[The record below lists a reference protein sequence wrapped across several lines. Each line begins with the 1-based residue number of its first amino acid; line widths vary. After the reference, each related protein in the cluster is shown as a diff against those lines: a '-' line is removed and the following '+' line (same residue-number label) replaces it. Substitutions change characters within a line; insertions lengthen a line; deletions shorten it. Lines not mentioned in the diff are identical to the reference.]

1 MICFHLYR
9 IRKNVFIISFILFSS
24 QNISPLGFCVADKIF
39 GVLIEAMLWLPVSQK
54 AWHEDLTATSSV
66 EWGRR
71 LQWKDIAPVT
81 QMNSFTL
88 GKGHGRESRARSF
101 GAFVMEA
108 GKTRQHREPLTRQV
122 PHADLAGL
130 LTPALVSICPGLPSL
145 WRSLCLTLKIIFHKN
160 SLLIPSTTVVWR
172 STVKTEEGVCCR
184 VWALE
189 GDWVPKVCTSG
200 WDTNWGGAEWG
211 KEAPGGEVPREGLE
225 TPGRWWPEPGP
236 FCSQVTSVTMQDR
249 DPASGDGQL
258 GKEWLS
264 PREAPKG
271 PWGAWATG
279 TRRSEARCL
288 YRFQTPTCQLQIHT
302 PVDSQGKRWLG
313 TGTFQVEFLAGSVE
327 RLSTSPSTTSS
338 SLSLVYSVWL
348 CDTNCVN
355 CRNIDNEIPEW
366 IRYVLLVGAPHNE
379 TRRDVSPL
387 MCSPPFFLIKKVYFE
402 YWI

>member
-81 QMNSFTL
+81 QINSFTL
-88 GKGHGRESRARSF
+88 GKGHGRESPARGF

-108 GKTRQHREPLTRQV
+108 GKTRQHREPLTWQV

-189 GDWVPKVCTSG
+189 GDWVPKVCISG
-200 WDTNWGGAEWG
+200 WDTNWGVQSGGRRLQGARCPG
-211 KEAPGGEVPREGLE
+211 KVWRHLEGDDLNQGHSAPRWRQSPCRTGTQHQEKVSSARNGFPPVRLPRGPGE
-225 TPGRWWPEPGP
+225 PEPLGP
-236 FCSQVTSVTMQDR
+236 RGVRPGACIGFRPLLANSRYTR
-249 DPASGDGQL
+249 L
-258 GKEWLS
+258 RIHKEINDLV
-264 PREAPKG
+264 RVH
-271 PWGAWATG
+271 
-279 TRRSEARCL
+279 
-288 YRFQTPTCQLQIHT
+288 F
-302 PVDSQGKRWLG
+302 
-313 TGTFQVEFLAGSVE
+313 
-327 RLSTSPSTTSS
+327 RL
-338 SLSLVYSVWL
+338 
-348 CDTNCVN
+348 N
-355 CRNIDNEIPEW
+355 
-366 IRYVLLVGAPHNE
+366 
-379 TRRDVSPL
+379 
-387 MCSPPFFLIKKVYFE
+387 F
-402 YWI
+402 